1 MIIVTGDRGFIG
13 SELKQYLEQAGYR
26 VHGLD
31 WATRGK
37 TYSIDEPVEWIYH
50 MGAVSSTDSGDWQE
64 LLNKNIQDTQDWI
77 HAAQQW
83 NCGITYASSASIYGP
98 WTSSAEWGPVQPQHL
113 YGVSK
118 LAIDNWCAEQKF
130 DIPVQGV
137 RFFNVYG
144 RNEQHKRQPSPVR
157 RYLDQAATKRELVVW
172 HHNGR
177 YGSRDFISI
186 DDTIQAMEQL
196 RAARVSGVYNI
207 GTGKTDSFYD
217 IAKTCQRLAGVT
229 NCKLVVVP
237 MPEHML
243 ATYQWESC
251 ANLAKLRSVIPDWN
265 PENIHDWLERN
276 WQTLYNKTIE
286 DLNNEIQN

>member
-1 MIIVTGDRGFIG
+1 MFVVTGSRGFIG
-13 SELKQYLEQAGYR
+13 QELVNYLESQGHKVYAM
-26 VHGLD
+26 D
-31 WATRGK
+31 WQDRGR
-37 TYSIDEPVEWIYH
+37 TWSAEEPIEWIYH
-50 MGAVSSTDSGDWQE
+50 MGAVSSTDAADWDE
-64 LLNKNIQDTQDWI
+64 LVVKNIKDTQGWI
-77 HAAQQW
+77 RFAAQHD
-83 NCGITYASSASIYGP
+83 CGITYASSASIYGP
-98 WTSSAEWGPVQPQHL
+98 WTNSPEWGPVQPQHL

-118 LAIDNWCAEQKF
+118 LAIDTWCAEQEF
-130 DIPVQGV
+130 TVPVQGV

-144 RNEQHKRQPSPVR
+144 RREQHKRQPSPVR
-157 RYLDQAATKRELVVW
+157 RYLDQAATKRELTVW

-196 RAARVSGVYNI
+196 RQARVSGVYNI

-217 IAKTCQRLAGVT
+217 IAKTCQRLAGVS

-237 MPEHML
+237 MPERML

-251 ANLAKLRSVIPDWN
+251 ANLDKLRSVITDWN

-276 WQTLYNKTIE
+276 WQMLYNQTIE
-286 DLNNEIQN
+286 DLKNEIQN